1 MAIYKFRGL
10 DNEKKKLSQYTLD
23 ILNKGELF
31 LSKPSA
37 FNDVFDTRVVF
48 KSVMG
53 QSIDE
58 IKKYFKSLA
67 NLYPND
73 PLFSKEKMK
82 TIADSISDE
91 RSRETVCTAIEQML
105 QQVALNK
112 TDFFRVFCFSKKWN
126 TPSMWGYYADNCRG
140 VAIGFK
146 TVEYQKTQCIEAEN
160 YTLNTCP
167 PSIFSK
173 FQTCNKVFVPLY
185 DIKYTDNA
193 PNMPDL
199 ISHDTSSIKDW
210 LTTKGTCWAHE
221 AEIRML
227 VCPSWMKLMDPSKV
241 VVYVKDFVINEIIV
255 GVDTPTEA
263 EEQIR
268 NIVSD
273 PYSKAYRAT
282 VYRLV
287 PKADNYGFDRIPV

>member
-31 LSKPSA
+31 LSKPST

-48 KSVMG
+48 KSVRG
-53 QSIDE
+53 QSIE
-58 IKKYFKSLA
+58 KMKKYFKFLA

-73 PLFSKEKMK
+73 PFFSQEKMEMIAE
-82 TIADSISDE
+82 TISNETILK
-91 RSRETVCTAIEQML
+91 TVCTKIEQRL
-105 QQVALNK
+105 QQFTSNK
-112 TDFFRVFCFSKKWN
+112 VDFFRVFCFSKKWD

-140 VAIGFK
+140 IAIGFK
-146 TVEYQKTQCIEAEN
+146 TVEYHGTKCIEAEN

-167 PSIFSK
+167 PSIFSE
-173 FQTCNKVFVPLY
+173 FQKCNKVLVPLY
-185 DIKYTDNA
+185 DIKYKDNM
-193 PNMPDL
+193 PPMPDL
-199 ISHDTSSIKDW
+199 ISQDTDSIIDW
-210 LTTKGTCWAHE
+210 LTTKGKCWAHE
-221 AEIRML
+221 TEIRML
-227 VCPSWMKLMDPSKV
+227 VCPLWMKLMDPSKV
-241 VVYVKDFVINEIIV
+241 VVYVKDFVISEIIV

-273 PYSKAYRAT
+273 PYSKAYGAT